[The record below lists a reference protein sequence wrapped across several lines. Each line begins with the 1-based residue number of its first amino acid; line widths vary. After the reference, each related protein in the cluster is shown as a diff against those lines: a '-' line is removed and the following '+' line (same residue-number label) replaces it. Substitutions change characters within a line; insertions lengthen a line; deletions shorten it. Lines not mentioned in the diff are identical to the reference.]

1 MINNIYR
8 DYKIFKKIIIN
19 KKINLWIFAMN
30 QTFELLE
37 TKYRKIIFYY
47 SRINETM
54 KRFNDVLSYIL
65 IKYCI
70 EQFIKN
76 WNFYLNQVLF
86 ATRIRTYTTI
96 DFFFFYLL
104 YEINFT
110 LFDDIEKFSFELYD
124 KRIDSTSFLNKNHA
138 KIFKKTI

>member
-1 MINNIYR
+1 
-8 DYKIFKKIIIN
+8 
-19 KKINLWIFAMN
+19 MN

-76 WNFYLNQVLF
+76 
-86 ATRIRTYTTI
+86 
-96 DFFFFYLL
+96 
-104 YEINFT
+104 
-110 LFDDIEKFSFELYD
+110 
-124 KRIDSTSFLNKNHA
+124 
-138 KIFKKTI
+138 